1 MDKDTDGNSFRRDRS
16 GAAREW
22 VGGRFTSPFYIMEGG
37 PYRPE
42 MDICLEVP
50 GGMVV
55 GYHIIDPDQPRWSF
69 AKTLEK
75 TMESPIEGPPRKP
88 ARIRVADDQ
97 LAADIREAMP
107 EMDVHVAPT
116 PELDETI
123 MNMREDLTH
132 EKPADM
138 SYCEGGRIS
147 QDTMEF
153 LFRAAGLLYKTA
165 PWKYIYETDLFR
177 VDIPELEV
185 EGACLSVIGAG
196 AETAGFLI
204 FPSRGGFRNFRSL
217 AKEGIP
223 PAGPVDLGTG
233 LLSLNYERGA
243 DLPDPMRKEAARHG
257 WPVAG
262 PEGYP
267 SITSLENDGLHR
279 PLTEE
284 DIRIVAQCALSLS
297 SFFEKH
303 GDFSEIE
310 VIEPIC
316 ESYFD
321 ENDLEVKLT
330 FPYP

>member
-1 MDKDTDGNSFRRDRS
+1 
-16 GAAREW
+16 
-22 VGGRFTSPFYIMEGG
+22 
-37 PYRPE
+37 
-42 MDICLEVP
+42 
-50 GGMVV
+50 
-55 GYHIIDPDQPRWSF
+55 
-69 AKTLEK
+69 
-75 TMESPIEGPPRKP
+75 MESPIEGPPRKP

-97 LAADIREAMP
+97 LAADIRKAMP

-153 LFRAAGLLYKTA
+153 LFRAAGLLFKTA

-177 VDIPELEV
+177 VDIPELEM
-185 EGACLSVIGAG
+185 ERACLSVIGAG
-196 AETAGFLI
+196 EETAGVLI
-204 FPSRGGFRNFRSL
+204 FPSREGFRNFRSL
-217 AKEGIP
+217 AEEGIQ
-223 PAGPVDLGTG
+223 PAGPVDLETG
-233 LLSLNYERGA
+233 LLSLSYERGA
-243 DLPDPMRKEAARHG
+243 DLPGSMRKEAARHR

-262 PEGYP
+262 PAAYP
-267 SITSLENDGLHR
+267 RVINLESDGMHG
-279 PLTEE
+279 PLTEN
-284 DIRIVAQCALSLS
+284 DIRIATHCALSLT
-297 SFFEKH
+297 SFFAKH

-316 ESYFD
+316 ECYFE